1 MATNTLSMC
10 GEGRSTT
17 APRGRRTSGQTGRGG
32 GRTGERPGRDDLLP
46 TIIAQVG
53 NHVNNQ
59 ENNGNRNDNLVG
71 DNIQGDVRN
80 VNVNHGRGGCSY
92 KEFLACNPKEYDGKG
107 GAIVYTRWIEKIESS
122 DVLKAGV
129 LTDEAIRNG
138 SIKKNT
144 EKRGNGREP
153 SRDGNVRDDKKRSR
167 TRRAFATT
175 TNLVRKEYT
184 GTTPKCTNCNY
195 HHLPEMPCRT
205 CANCNR
211 FGHFAKYYRVGPRMV
226 NLLNARNLIVAP
238 GACFECGGTDHY
250 KEACPRLNRSP
261 GQGGNRPNQ
270 VLAVDGGQG
279 LGNNGNQALGRAF
292 MLGAEETH

>member
-1 MATNTLSMC
+1 MVMY
-10 GEGRSTT
+10 T
-17 APRGRRTSGQTGRGG
+17 AGLFIGKDT
-32 GRTGERPGRDDLLP
+32 
-46 TIIAQVG
+46 
-53 NHVNNQ
+53 
-59 ENNGNRNDNLVG
+59 NLVEP
-71 DNIQGDVRN
+71 Q
-80 VNVNHGRGGCSY
+80 
-92 KEFLACNPKEYDGKG
+92 
-107 GAIVYTRWIEKIESS
+107 S

-138 SIKKNT
+138 SLKKNT
-144 EKRGNGREP
+144 KKRGNGGEP

-184 GTTPKCTNCNY
+184 GTTPKCKNYNY
-195 HHLPEMPCRT
+195 HHLPETPCRT

-211 FGHFAKYYRVGPRMV
+211 FGHFAKDYRVGPRMV
-226 NLLNARNLIVAP
+226 NLLNARNPIAAR

-279 LGNNGNQALGRAF
+279 LGSNGNQALGRAF
-292 MLGAEETH
+292 ILGIEGHTFDIDLIPFGHESFDVIIGLDWLSRHKAEIVCHEKVVRIPLPNDEMLRVLGERPKEKVRHLMSAKAEEQKLKVIIVVRNFSEVFPDDLSGLPPS